1 VSTAASVSERAFSA
15 PPRWRADVSLALVAL
30 IWGTTFVVVKS
41 ALAEI
46 SAVLFL
52 ALRFGL
58 AALCMA
64 ALFARSFRR
73 TNRTALVSGLRG
85 GALAGLFLWCGYVL
99 QTFGLKYTTAGKSGF
114 ITGLYIVLVPL
125 IGAVLY
131 RRVPRLLEMIGIL
144 FATAGL
150 LLLTL
155 PSLELRINL
164 GDALT
169 VGSALA
175 FAIHLVLLGHYAQRE
190 NVEALALGQI
200 AGAALLS
207 GAALGVEA
215 PRVHWSVPVL
225 IAVVL
230 TGVSGTAAAFAI
242 QTWAQRFTS
251 ATRTAIIFALE
262 PVFALL
268 TAVALTG
275 ERVALA
281 SMVGGSLILGG
292 ILLVE
297 LKPGGRDTSPRDS
310 SEINSYT

>member
-1 VSTAASVSERAFSA
+1 MSGQGVLA
-15 PPRWRADVSLALVAL
+15 PPRWRADLSLAVVAL

-58 AALCMA
+58 ASLCMA
-64 ALFARSFRR
+64 ALFARPLRR
-73 TNRTALVSGLRG
+73 ISSAEVLSGLRG
-85 GALAGLFLWCGYVL
+85 GVLAGIFLWSGYML

-131 RRVPRLLEMIGIL
+131 RRVPRLAELLGIL
-144 FATAGL
+144 IAAAGL
-150 LLLTL
+150 VLLTL

-169 VGSALA
+169 LGSAVA
-175 FAIHLVLLGHYAQRE
+175 FAIHLVVLGHYAQRE
-190 NVEALALGQI
+190 RFEAVALGQI
-200 AGAALLS
+200 VGAALLS
-207 GAALGVEA
+207 SLVLAAEP
-215 PRVHWSVPVL
+215 PRVHWSVPV
-225 IAVVL
+225 IVAIVL
-230 TGVSGTAAAFAI
+230 TGVFGTAAAFAI

-268 TAVALTG
+268 TAVALGG
-275 ERVALA
+275 EAVTAA
-281 SMVGGSLILGG
+281 GIVGGGLILAG
-292 ILLVE
+292 IVLVE
-297 LKPGGRDTSPRDS
+297 LKPGVRDTSPRDS
-310 SEINSYT
+310 SEISTYT